1 MTGDRVRG
9 WSRQVLNEEVT
20 YHEHSVQDIMIE
32 DLQRQVAELTQ
43 RLAAQNTE
51 INCNIDGRNS

>member
-51 INCNIDGRNS
+51 INCNIDDRNS